1 MTSIGRLFLLV
12 KKLNEFRILSIR
24 SEEIRNHGTF
34 LKKEKKVAFIPG
46 GIQVRID
53 SVLITILS
61 TIENI
66 FMSVWNNQ
74 TCQKRKQCN
83 KKKETI
89 KYLRNIIIRNIF
101 VSEKI

>member
-1 MTSIGRLFLLV
+1 MTFIGRLFLLV
-12 KKLNEFRILSIR
+12 KKLNEFRILPIR

-46 GIQVRID
+46 GIQVGID

-66 FMSVWNNQ
+66 FMSDGIIKLVRKENNAK
-74 TCQKRKQCN
+74 KRNYQ
-83 KKKETI
+83 I
-89 KYLRNIIIRNIF
+89 SSKYNN
-101 VSEKI
+101 